1 MMYRLQLDFVTST
14 ARQRASGMLLLI
26 AGAIAVCMVGYWR
39 VDLLA
44 KADTFE
50 SRVSRLEREA
60 IGLAPVETR
69 LDESVAQEIQRANE
83 VIDQLA
89 LPWNRLF
96 RAVENAA
103 AGPVTLLGIA
113 PDAKSGTVQIS
124 AETTDAEAMFGYV
137 RRLEQ
142 QPDLANVYLVEHQR
156 DKRGGQRP
164 LRFLVTASWLPT
176 QTRR

>member
-1 MMYRLQLDFVTST
+1 MYPLQLDFVNSS
-14 ARQRASGMLLLI
+14 ARQRSSGLLLLI
-26 AGAIAVCMVGYWR
+26 AGAIAVCVVGYWR
-39 VDLLA
+39 AELLA
-44 KADTFE
+44 KTDAFE
-50 SRVSRLEREA
+50 ARVNRLEREA
-60 IGLAPVETR
+60 TGLGPVQLR
-69 LDESVAQEIQRANE
+69 LDDSVGQEIQRANE

-96 RAVENAA
+96 RAVESIAV
-103 AGPVTLLGIA
+103 GPVTLLAIA
-113 PDAKSGTVQIS
+113 PDAKGGTVQIS

-156 DKRGGQRP
+156 DKRGSTRP
-164 LRFLVTASWLPT
+164 IRFLVTASWLAT

>member
-1 MMYRLQLDFVTST
+1 MYPLQLDFVMS
-14 ARQRASGMLLLI
+14 ARQQASGMLLLI
-26 AGAIAVCMVGYWR
+26 VGAIAVCVVGYWR
-39 VDLLA
+39 IDLLA
-44 KADTFE
+44 KADIIET
-50 SRVSRLEREA
+50 RVNRLEREA
-60 IGLAPVETR
+60 IGLAPVDTR
-69 LDESVAQEIQRANE
+69 LDDSVGQEIQRANE

-96 RAVENAA
+96 RAVESVA

-124 AETTDAEAMFGYV
+124 AETTDAEAMFRYV
-137 RRLEQ
+137 KRLEQ

-156 DKRGGQRP
+156 DKRGGPRP
-164 LRFLVTASWLPT
+164 LRFVVTASWLAT

>member
-1 MMYRLQLDFVTST
+1 MMYPLQLDFASSSP
-14 ARQRASGMLLLI
+14 RQRASGMLLLV
-26 AGAIAVCMVGYWR
+26 AGAIAVCVVGYWR
-39 VDLLA
+39 VDLLEKVDA
-44 KADTFE
+44 FE
-50 SRVSRLEREA
+50 SRVKQLEREA
-60 IGLAPVETR
+60 TGLAPVESR
-69 LDESVAQEIQRANE
+69 LDDSVAQDIQRANE

-96 RAVENAA
+96 RAVESVAG
-103 AGPVTLLGIA
+103 GPVTLLGIA

-156 DKRGGQRP
+156 DKRGGVRP
-164 LRFLVTASWLPT
+164 LRFLVTASWLAT